1 MSRQTKRLAC
11 IGLVSAILL
20 SFTACGRQEETYT
33 EKDNDN
39 EDYVLQPVGNYFTEE
54 LYEYTNEGVR
64 QSAEKTF
71 VSEDGLCTIL
81 SYPDYYDV
89 TLDYEKGTPDA
100 VGAAYAKTIPE
111 AFPSYAKIMEPY
123 IYENIKMAFSGQ
135 SIDYDALE
143 KRMNV
148 LLSSIPEDYRTEI
161 KAFAAAISNGEK
173 GFMENGKISYEE
185 AIIVQMIPDA
195 LRPTSCSALS
205 LWGSKTESG
214 AGITLRCLEWYEG
227 SENQMGKVNAVV
239 HMLKG
244 DRSILSIGMLGI
256 LDMISA
262 INDDGVFVAI
272 LDVGNYMVAN
282 SGDFTWC
289 HNLIITD
296 ANHSYCAEN
305 CVREVAEA
313 GKAFSVLRDADTPI
327 MEGLNW
333 ENKDSLC
340 VLNSFM
346 TEGNQDG
353 FTGSQVNLIRFE
365 KYNKW
370 VAAREKFTP
379 ADVKEMITQEKTGQH
394 EVENVHRQ
402 GAVHLVLIDYDTGS
416 IQAAFTGE
424 KGLVDKPVFYE
435 YNRRI
440 KKRVGEA
447 PMTDILVIEDNK
459 ELGTLI
465 CDFLKKDGFSVE
477 WKGNAEEGLKC
488 VEKAAYKML
497 LLDVMLPE
505 TDGYEMLQ
513 IIRRKHNIPVLMM
526 SAKTDD
532 QSKILGLDVGADDYL
547 DKPFSFPVL
556 SSKVKAILRRSY
568 EMPEKKKLLVYR
580 DITVDVAARTVTR
593 NGKEISVTGK
603 EYDILCYFMQYPGQV
618 IHKETLFNA
627 VWGCDC
633 FSEINTLNVY
643 VRWLREKLEDDPRNP
658 KLIQTV
664 WKVGYRFGGR
674 NDK

>member
-272 LDVGNYMVAN
+272 LDVGAEEVPFVYEGKTCYTYAIRYALEEYNNATDVGNYMVAN

-435 YNRRI
+435 IQPQN
-440 KKRVGEA
+440 
-447 PMTDILVIEDNK
+447 
-459 ELGTLI
+459 
-465 CDFLKKDGFSVE
+465 
-477 WKGNAEEGLKC
+477 
-488 VEKAAYKML
+488 
-497 LLDVMLPE
+497 
-505 TDGYEMLQ
+505 
-513 IIRRKHNIPVLMM
+513 
-526 SAKTDD
+526 
-532 QSKILGLDVGADDYL
+532 
-547 DKPFSFPVL
+547 
-556 SSKVKAILRRSY
+556 
-568 EMPEKKKLLVYR
+568 KKKGWGS
-580 DITVDVAARTVTR
+580 A
-593 NGKEISVTGK
+593 
-603 EYDILCYFMQYPGQV
+603 YD
-618 IHKETLFNA
+618 
-627 VWGCDC
+627 
-633 FSEINTLNVY
+633 
-643 VRWLREKLEDDPRNP
+643 
-658 KLIQTV
+658 
-664 WKVGYRFGGR
+664 
-674 NDK
+674 